1 MVTIGMSFTGGSGQ
15 IQVFDPATLFR
26 VLWRTSARPNDG
38 ETKHFSRSSSATSSR
53 WRNSSSSSSSEVPT
67 RNRTFP
73 LFPSTGMIRNQKS
86 DELLAAL
93 REETEMERAKQL
105 PSFYIRRGVLGLEKR
120 SKKQQWILST
130 TNKHRMYLA
139 SKNQRPSFFGTP

>member
-67 RNRTFP
+67 RHRTFP
-73 LFPSTGMIRNQKS
+73 RFPSRGIAKS
-86 DELLAAL
+86 DTWRTTCGVERRNGNGKSQAATL
-93 REETEMERAKQL
+93 ILYQTRRFGAWKKIEETAMNVIYNKQ
-105 PSFYIRRGVLGLEKR
+105 
-120 SKKQQWILST
+120 T
-130 TNKHRMYLA
+130 
-139 SKNQRPSFFGTP
+139 